1 MATRLTRRKSYG
13 FPGMVLLY
21 ASHGALPYVRTFG
34 MRAKKNYCLLLL
46 FVRQTV
52 GDARVSLSVYFS
64 PGPNL
69 LYCTVTWRYPDTNF
83 SESLLDI
90 FRACVRHAYL
100 SPQPCSKHD
109 DYSIEVRNHWQL

>member
-1 MATRLTRRKSYG
+1 
-13 FPGMVLLY
+13 MVLLY

-83 SESLLDI
+83 SESLSGHI
-90 FRACVRHAYL
+90 SCVRSTCLLVTTAV
-100 SPQPCSKHD
+100 Q
-109 DYSIEVRNHWQL
+109 